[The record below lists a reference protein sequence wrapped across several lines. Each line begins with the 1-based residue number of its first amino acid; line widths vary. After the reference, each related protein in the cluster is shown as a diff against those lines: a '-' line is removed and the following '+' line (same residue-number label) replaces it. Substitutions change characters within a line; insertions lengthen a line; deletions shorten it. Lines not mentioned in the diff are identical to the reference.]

1 MKLAMVMQWD
11 GIKPGHGE
19 AATTNAMRGFELLA
33 QWKDQGKVLSYS
45 TFYGM
50 QRTRNFCVVMVDSH
64 QVMDLVLD
72 PEFVTYCTEA
82 SMLWDGFEWS
92 LFQPDEDSQDA
103 LQAWAATA
111 AALA

>member
-11 GIKPGHGE
+11 GIKPVHGE
-19 AATTNAMRGFELLA
+19 AAARNAMRGFELLA

-50 QRTRNFCVVMVDSH
+50 QRTRNFCVAMMDSH

-72 PEFVTYCTEA
+72 PEFVNYCTEA

-92 LFQPDEDSQDA
+92 LFQPDEDSQEA